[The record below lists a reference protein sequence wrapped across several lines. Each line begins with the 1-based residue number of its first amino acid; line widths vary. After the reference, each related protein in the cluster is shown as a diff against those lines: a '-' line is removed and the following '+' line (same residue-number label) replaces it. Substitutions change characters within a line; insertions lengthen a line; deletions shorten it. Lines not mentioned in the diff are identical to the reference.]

1 MNWALV
7 AFPLVSSLALLTALL
22 TFLLLPKVVLERVKM
37 EPPRAERKEIDP
49 REIEK
54 ALSKV
59 FPRTEGMEVSKTA
72 EELPQ
77 APTKGNLKLKLLA
90 VSSGARSIAL
100 LEVGGKKIVLEEGK
114 SWKGLTLKRVFP
126 KEVVVSYGGK
136 DIRVKLEKGKGYTSK
151 NQRAESAS
159 AQEFK
164 ISRREIERV
173 TKDPGI
179 MFRQIR
185 LIPYVKN
192 GRTEGFIFE
201 WIKPGSLFYKA
212 GLRKGDILVS
222 INNMSIRSGEDAFR
236 ILQVLRNEPSLRV
249 VVLRG
254 GQRKEINVRIE

>member
-7 AFPLVSSLALLTALL
+7 AFPLVSSLALLVALA
-22 TFLLLPKVVLERVKM
+22 TFLLLPKIALERGKV
-37 EPPRAERKEIDP
+37 EPPRVEREEVNPK
-49 REIEK
+49 EIEK

-59 FPRTEGMEVSKTA
+59 FPKTQAA
-72 EELPQ
+72 EIPQAVGELPRT
-77 APTKGNLKLKLLA
+77 PKGDLKLKLLA
-90 VSSGARSIAL
+90 VSLGAKSIAL
-100 LEVGGKKIVLEEGK
+100 LEVGGKKVVLKEGD
-114 SWKGLTLKRVFP
+114 SWKGITLKRVFP
-126 KEVVVSYGGK
+126 KEVVVSYGGR
-136 DIRVKLEKGKGYTSK
+136 DIRVRLEKGKGYAPK
-151 NQRAESAS
+151 ARRMESDS
-159 AQEFK
+159 TYEFK

-173 TKDPGI
+173 TRDPGI

-185 LIPYVKN
+185 LVPYVKN

-236 ILQVLRNEPSLRV
+236 ILQALRNEPSLRV
-249 VVLRG
+249 VVLRN